1 MGVNSRL
8 KVLGRAKNVFVN
20 INRTKVEEEV
30 GNSSSLLNFGNP
42 FKKIKEKFFSENNN
56 ELSLDSEKEP
66 VVVKARKEMK
76 KEMYPI
82 EEVESSKFIEKPVKR
97 VKIIE
102 E

>member
-1 MGVNSRL
+1 M
-8 KVLGRAKNVFVN
+8 LGRAKNVFVN

-30 GNSSSLLNFGNP
+30 GKSN
-42 FKKIKEKFFSENNN
+42 SENNN